1 MSTHYTLEPQPTAK
15 VLLNT
20 TGGDILL
27 ELFAKQ
33 TPLTSRNFLQHC
45 LDGYYDGTIFH
56 RLVPGFVL
64 QGGDP
69 TGTGSGGESIYADGA
84 GEVVAEPGRGGTF
97 RDEFHSRLRFGRR
110 GLLGMASEGRNGNAS
125 QFFLTL
131 GPTPEL
137 QGKNT
142 LFGRVVGDT
151 VFNLVRMGEAEV
163 VEGGERPLYPEKI
176 VSTEVLV
183 NPFEDMVR
191 REIRAKQVVVEQK
204 KEVKTKRKV
213 GQAMLSFAGEEEEEE
228 GDIVPV
234 VKRARLNPKFVSH
247 GSEEPDKMVNTAM
260 SKAPKEKKT
269 KAEVDVRKEPS
280 PEEQPRLKAV
290 PAVKATTRHVSRSPS
305 STSVSPEPEEI
316 PHTSKLSD
324 TNRQIAELKASMRRT
339 GASVDAPKEKKMSA
353 LETMI
358 PTTATRGRKR
368 GTVDASEQA
377 RSLAMFNAF
386 KKKLEAAP
394 PEDERENG
402 IVDAVN
408 ISDAHLLTAA
418 IDIDVKHDTKA
429 ASSKTGKDAGRGTSK
444 MNASVDDEEANL
456 CALHFI
462 PNCQSCSKWDEEEAN
477 EENDFEAGWMG
488 HKLTFAKDRL
498 GKDLEWKKKNE
509 ELSVYDPKERE
520 KELGIKPKGG
530 GSSKREWDRR
540 TATISKDL
548 WEMKPRKW

>member
-1 MSTHYTLEPQPTAK
+1 MSTHYTLEPHPTAK

-33 TPLTSRNFLQHC
+33 TPLASRNFLQHC
-45 LDGYYDGTIFH
+45 LDGYYDGTLFH

-69 TGTGSGGESIYADGA
+69 TGTGSGGESIYADEA
-84 GEVVAEPGRGGTF
+84 GEVVAEPGRGGIF

-110 GLLGMASEGRNGNAS
+110 GLLGMAGEGKDGNAS

-142 LFGRVVGDT
+142 LFGRVVGET

-176 VSTEVLV
+176 VSAEVLV

-191 REIRAKQVVVEQK
+191 REIRAKRVIVEQK
-204 KEVKTKRKV
+204 KEVKGKRKV
-213 GQAMLSFAGEEEEEE
+213 GKAMLSFAGEDEEE
-228 GDIVPV
+228 GDVVPV
-234 VKRARLNPKFVSH
+234 VKRARLNPKFI
-247 GSEEPDKMVNTAM
+247 GPGGEESDKVVNMAT
-260 SKAPKEKKT
+260 PKEKKT
-269 KAEVDVRKEPS
+269 KAGVNARREASPKEQSRP
-280 PEEQPRLKAV
+280 KAAS
-290 PAVKATTRHVSRSPS
+290 AVKAAARDTSRSP

-316 PHTSKLSD
+316 PHTTKLSD
-324 TNRQIAELKASMRRT
+324 TNRQIAELKASMRRK
-339 GASVDAPKEKKMSA
+339 GPSVDAPEEKKKSILQA
-353 LETMI
+353 MI
-358 PTTATRGRKR
+358 PVTATRGRKR

-377 RSLAMFNAF
+377 RSLATFNAF

-394 PEDERENG
+394 PEDERKNG
-402 IVDAVN
+402 MVDALN
-408 ISDAHLLTAA
+408 ILDAHFLITIIDFDVQHETRTAN
-418 IDIDVKHDTKA
+418 DKA
-429 ASSKTGKDAGRGTSK
+429 GKDAGVGTSRTNTS
-444 MNASVDDEEANL
+444 MDDEEANV

-477 EENDFEAGWMG
+477 EEDDLGDGWMG

-509 ELSVYDPKERE
+509 ELNVYDPKERE
-520 KELGIKPKGG
+520 IELGIKPKGDG
-530 GSSKREWDRR
+530 GGKREWDRR
-540 TATISKDL
+540 TAGVSRNV
-548 WEMKPRKW
+548 WEMKTRNR

>member
-1 MSTHYTLEPQPTAK
+1 M
-15 VLLNT
+15 
-20 TGGDILL
+20 
-27 ELFAKQ
+27 
-33 TPLTSRNFLQHC
+33 
-45 LDGYYDGTIFH
+45 DGYYDGTLFH
-56 RLVPGFVL
+56 RLVPSFVL

-69 TGTGSGGESIYADGA
+69 TGTGSGGESIYADKT
-84 GEVVAEPGRGGTF
+84 GEVIAEPGHGGTF

-110 GLLGMASEGRNGNAS
+110 GLLGMASEGRDGNGS

-142 LFGRVVGDT
+142 LFGRVAGET
-151 VFNLVRMGEAEV
+151 VFNMVKMGEAEV
-163 VEGGERPLYPEKI
+163 AEGGERPLYPEKI

-191 REIRAKQVVVEQK
+191 REIRAKQVVVEQR
-204 KEVKTKRKV
+204 KEAMGKRKV
-213 GQAMLSFAGEEEEEE
+213 GKSMLSFAGEEEDE

-234 VKRARLNPKFVSH
+234 VKRARPNPKFVSH
-247 GSEEPDKMVNTAM
+247 GEEKQGKMVSMAM
-260 SKAPKEKKT
+260 PKAPREKKT
-269 KAEVDVRKEPS
+269 KVDVDTRREPYL
-280 PEEQPRLKAV
+280 EEQPRLKA
-290 PAVKATTRHVSRSPS
+290 PSAVKDAVRDASQSPP

-324 TNRQIAELKASMRRT
+324 TNRQIAELKASMRRS
-339 GASVDAPKEKKMSA
+339 GASVDAPKEKKISA
-353 LETMI
+353 LEAMI

-368 GTVDASEQA
+368 GTVNASEQA

-394 PEDERENG
+394 PEGERENG
-402 IVDAVN
+402 IVDTVN
-408 ISDAHLLTAA
+408 TLDAHFLTAT
-418 IDIDVKHDTKA
+418 IDFDVKHDTRA
-429 ASSKTGKDAGRGTSK
+429 TNGKTSKDAGRNTSK

-477 EENDFEAGWMG
+477 EENDLGDGWLG

-498 GKDLEWKKKNE
+498 GKNLEWKKKNE

-520 KELGIKPKGG
+520 KELGIKPRGDGG
-530 GSSKREWDRR
+530 SKREWDRR
-540 TATISKDL
+540 TAGVSKDV
-548 WEMKPRKW
+548 WEMKSKKR